1 MAAGAGAGACAG
13 SGAGVGAALSV
24 GTASTAAAAASMA
37 AEAPAAIAAEGFELK
52 ELVFSSLAL
61 VADTVESCC
70 FSGALDSLLMERL
83 GVLEPGGIWKIYI

>member
-1 MAAGAGAGACAG
+1 MAAGAGAGA
-13 SGAGVGAALSV
+13 GVGAELSV
-24 GTASTAAAAASMA
+24 GTAGTAAAAAASMA

-52 ELVFSSLAL
+52 ELVFSNLAL
-61 VADTVESCC
+61 VADAVESCC